1 VEVSMRAL
9 RAWMKVEGGQDL
21 LEYSLLASLIALFAM
36 AAVRAVGDKMDQF
49 FWTAIA
55 NSSI

>member
-1 VEVSMRAL
+1 
-9 RAWMKVEGGQDL
+9 MKFDGGQDL

-36 AAVRAVGDKMDQF
+36 AAVRAVGDKLDQF

-55 NSSI
+55 NSAL